1 MDAVQSVIPVAPA
14 RECSLQPL
22 VDAARN
28 RSAAAMN
35 NYRVLSASQQS
46 GRLQVDAAS
55 KCFGHVMALSEVS
68 LSVAAGEFVT
78 ILGPS
83 GSGKTTLLK
92 VIAGFETADH
102 GRVLIDH
109 ADITELDPARRNIG
123 MVFQNYALFPHM
135 SVARNVAYPLTMRGM
150 PKAEIATRV
159 GQALDMVE
167 LGDLAERLPKQLSGG
182 QQQRV
187 ALARATVFQPRLLL
201 LDEPFGALDRK
212 LREQMQIEVRRLQRH
227 LGLTTLFITHD
238 QEEALVMSDR
248 IAVMDKGRVL
258 QVGPPNEIYEAPA
271 NPFVADFIGESNIF
285 AGLVEANG
293 GNLVRVRL
301 EQGPVIEVASRADLS
316 AHPGQKVRV
325 MVRPERFVDLAV
337 DPNSARANRIDGSVT
352 DSVYIGVSDKYRV
365 VTPEGINVLMRLPS
379 GPSHRRYIAGEP
391 IAAGFHAADARLI
404 AVQ

>member
-1 MDAVQSVIPVAPA
+1 MSDDRALFSS
-14 RECSLQPL
+14 R
-22 VDAARN
+22 
-28 RSAAAMN
+28 
-35 NYRVLSASQQS
+35 QS

-55 KCFGHVMALSEVS
+55 KRFGQVVALWEVS

-92 VIAGFETADH
+92 VIAGFETVDQ
-102 GRVLIDH
+102 GRILIDH
-109 ADITELDPARRNIG
+109 ADITVLDPAERNIG

-159 GQALDMVE
+159 NQALDMVE
-167 LGDLAERLPKQLSGG
+167 LGGLAERLPKQLSGG

-212 LREQMQIEVRRLQRH
+212 LREQMQIEVRHLQRR

-248 IAVMDKGRVL
+248 IAVMDRGRVL

-271 NPFVADFIGESNIF
+271 NPFIADFIGESNIF
-285 AGLVEANG
+285 AGVVETDG
-293 GNLVRVRL
+293 GNTLRVRL
-301 EQGPVIEVASRADLS
+301 EQGPVIEVAGRADLS
-316 AHPGQKVRV
+316 ARPGQKVRL
-325 MVRPERFVDLAV
+325 MVRPERFVDLAA
-337 DPNSARANRIDGSVT
+337 DPNSARANRINGRVT

-365 VTPEGINVLMRLPS
+365 VTPEGIDVLMRLPS
-379 GPSHRRYIAGEP
+379 GPSHRRYSAGEV

>member
-1 MDAVQSVIPVAPA
+1 MSDDRA
-14 RECSLQPL
+14 
-22 VDAARN
+22 
-28 RSAAAMN
+28 
-35 NYRVLSASQQS
+35 LSSSQQS
-46 GRLQVDAAS
+46 GSLQVDAAS
-55 KCFGHVMALSEVS
+55 KRFGPVVALSEVS

-92 VIAGFETADH
+92 VIAGFENVDQ
-102 GRVLIDH
+102 GRILIDH
-109 ADITELDPARRNIG
+109 ADITELDPAERNIG

-135 SVARNVAYPLTMRGM
+135 SVARNIAYPLTMRGM

-159 GQALDMVE
+159 NQALDMVE
-167 LGDLAERLPKQLSGG
+167 LGGLAGRLPKQLSGG

-212 LREQMQIEVRRLQRH
+212 LREQMQIELRHLQRR

-271 NPFVADFIGESNIF
+271 NPFIADFIGESNIF
-285 AGLVEANG
+285 AGVIEADG
-293 GNLVRVRL
+293 GNTLRVRL
-301 EQGPVIEVASRADLS
+301 EQGPVIEVAGRADLS
-316 AHPGQKVRV
+316 ARRGQKVRV

-337 DPNSARANRIDGSVT
+337 DPNPARANRINGRVT
-352 DSVYIGVSDKYRV
+352 DSAYIGVSDKYRV
-365 VTPEGINVLMRLPS
+365 VTPEGIDVLMRLPS
-379 GPSHRRYIAGEP
+379 GPSYRRYCAGEL

>member
-1 MDAVQSVIPVAPA
+1 MDAVQGVT
-14 RECSLQPL
+14 L
-22 VDAARN
+22 
-28 RSAAAMN
+28 
-35 NYRVLSASQQS
+35 S

-55 KCFGHVMALSEVS
+55 KRFGPVAALSEVS
-68 LSVAAGEFVT
+68 LNVAAGEFVT

-92 VIAGFETADH
+92 VIAGFETADL
-102 GRVLIDH
+102 GRVLVDD
-109 ADITELDPARRNIG
+109 ADITELDPAERNIG

-135 SVARNVAYPLTMRGM
+135 SVARNVAYPLAMRRM

-159 GQALDMVE
+159 AEVLDMVE
-167 LGDLAERLPKQLSGG
+167 LGGLAERLPKQLSGG

-212 LREQMQIEVRRLQRH
+212 LREQMQIEVRRLQRR

-258 QVGPPNEIYEAPA
+258 QVGPPSEIYEAPA
-271 NPFVADFIGESNIF
+271 NPFVADFVGESNIF
-285 AGLVEANG
+285 AGVVETSG
-293 GNLVRVRL
+293 GSALRVRL
-301 EQGPVIEVASRADLS
+301 EQGPVIEVAGRADL
-316 AHPGQKVRV
+316 AVHPGERVRV
-325 MVRPERFVDLAV
+325 MVRPERFVDLATE
-337 DPNSARANRIDGSVT
+337 PNSRYVNRIDGRVT
-352 DSVYIGVSDKYRV
+352 DSAYIGVSDKYRV
-365 VTPEGINVLMRLPS
+365 VTAEGIGVLMRLPS
-379 GPSHRRYIAGEP
+379 GPSSRRYSAGEA

-404 AVQ
+404 ALQ

>member
-1 MDAVQSVIPVAPA
+1 MAVAAADRCGPKPA
-14 RECSLQPL
+14 RRMS
-22 VDAARN
+22 DDRA
-28 RSAAAMN
+28 S
-35 NYRVLSASQQS
+35 SSSQQS

-55 KCFGHVMALSEVS
+55 KHFGQVAALSDVS

-92 VIAGFETADH
+92 VIAGFETADR
-102 GRVLIDH
+102 GRILIDH
-109 ADITELDPARRNIG
+109 ADITELDPAERNIG

-159 GQALDMVE
+159 SQALDMVE
-167 LGDLAERLPKQLSGG
+167 LGGLAERLPKQLSGG

-212 LREQMQIEVRRLQRH
+212 LREQMQFEVRQLQRR

-258 QVGPPNEIYEAPA
+258 QAGPPNEIYEAPA
-271 NPFVADFIGESNIF
+271 NPFIADFIGESNIF
-285 AGLVEANG
+285 AGVVEADG
-293 GNLVRVRL
+293 GDTLRVRL
-301 EQGPVIEVASRADLS
+301 EQGPVIEVVGRADLL
-316 AHPGQKVRV
+316 ARPGQKVRV
-325 MVRPERFVDLAV
+325 MVRPERFVDLAA
-337 DPNSARANRIDGSVT
+337 DPNSARANRIDGRVT
-352 DSVYIGVSDKYRV
+352 DSAYIGVSDKYRV
-365 VTPEGINVLMRLPS
+365 VTPDGIDVLMRLPS
-379 GPSHRRYIAGEP
+379 GPSHRRYSAGEP

-404 AVQ
+404 AAQ

>member
-1 MDAVQSVIPVAPA
+1 MKNGRA
-14 RECSLQPL
+14 
-22 VDAARN
+22 
-28 RSAAAMN
+28 
-35 NYRVLSASQQS
+35 LSSSQQS
-46 GRLQVDAAS
+46 GHLQVDAAS
-55 KCFGHVMALSEVS
+55 KRFGQVAALSEVS

-92 VIAGFETADH
+92 VIAGFETADQ
-102 GRVLIDH
+102 GRILIDR
-109 ADITELDPARRNIG
+109 ADITELDPAERNIG

-159 GQALDMVE
+159 AKVLDMVE
-167 LGDLAERLPKQLSGG
+167 LGGLAERLPKQLSGG

-212 LREQMQIEVRRLQRH
+212 LREQMQIEVRRLQRR

-258 QVGPPNEIYEAPA
+258 QVGPPSKIYEAPA
-271 NPFVADFIGESNIF
+271 NPFVADFVGESNIF
-285 AGLVEANG
+285 AGVVETSG
-293 GNLVRVRL
+293 GSALRVRL
-301 EQGPVIEVASRADLS
+301 EQGPVIEVAGRADL
-316 AHPGQKVRV
+316 AVHPGERVRV
-325 MVRPERFVDLAV
+325 MVRPERFVDLAA
-337 DPNSARANRIDGSVT
+337 DPNSARANRIDGRVT
-352 DSVYIGVSDKYRV
+352 DSAYIGVSDKYRV
-365 VTPEGINVLMRLPS
+365 VTAEGIDVLMRLPS
-379 GPSHRRYIAGEP
+379 GPSHRRYSAGEP

>member
-1 MDAVQSVIPVAPA
+1 MDAVQGVIAGA
-14 RECSLQPL
+14 T
-22 VDAARN
+22 A
-28 RSAAAMN
+28 
-35 NYRVLSASQQS
+35 
-46 GRLQVDAAS
+46 GRLEVEAAS
-55 KCFGHVMALSEVS
+55 KRFGQVAALSEVS

-92 VIAGFETADH
+92 VIAGFEIADQ
-102 GRVLIDH
+102 GRVLIDR
-109 ADITELDPARRNIG
+109 ADITELDPAQRNIG

-135 SVARNVAYPLTMRGM
+135 SVARNIAYPLAMRGM
-150 PKAEIATRV
+150 PKPEIAVRV
-159 GQALDMVE
+159 KQAIDMVE
-167 LGDLAERLPKQLSGG
+167 LGGMAERLPKQLSGG

-212 LREQMQIEVRRLQRH
+212 LREQMQIEVRRLQRR

-258 QVGPPNEIYEAPA
+258 QVGLPNEIYEAPA

-285 AGLVEANG
+285 AGVVETEARDV
-293 GNLVRVRL
+293 LRVRL
-301 EQGPVIEVASRADLS
+301 EQGPVIEIAARADLAARS
-316 AHPGQKVRV
+316 GQKVRV
-325 MVRPERFVDLAV
+325 MVRPERFVDLAA
-337 DPNSARANRIDGSVT
+337 DPNAVWANRIDGRVT
-352 DSVYIGVSDKYRV
+352 DSAYIGVSDKYRV
-365 VTPEGINVLMRLPS
+365 VTAEGVDVLMRLPS
-379 GPSHRRYIAGEP
+379 GPSSRRYGAGEA
-391 IAAGFHAADARLI
+391 ISAGFHAADARLI

>member
-1 MDAVQSVIPVAPA
+1 MSDDLPSS
-14 RECSLQPL
+14 R
-22 VDAARN
+22 
-28 RSAAAMN
+28 
-35 NYRVLSASQQS
+35 QS

-55 KCFGHVMALSEVS
+55 KSFGQVAALSDVS

-92 VIAGFETADH
+92 VIAGFETADQ
-102 GRVLIDH
+102 GRILIDQ

-135 SVARNVAYPLTMRGM
+135 SVARNVAYPLTMRGT
-150 PKAEIATRV
+150 PKAEIAKRV
-159 GQALDMVE
+159 KEALDMVA
-167 LGDLAERLPKQLSGG
+167 LGGLAERLPKQLSGG

-212 LREQMQIEVRRLQRH
+212 LREQMQIEVRHLQRR

-271 NPFVADFIGESNIF
+271 SQFIADFIGESNIF
-285 AGLVEANG
+285 AGVVEADG
-293 GNLVRVRL
+293 GNALLVRL
-301 EQGPVIEVASRADLS
+301 ERGPVIEVGRRADLS
-316 AHPGQKVRV
+316 ARPGQNVRV
-325 MVRPERFVDLAV
+325 MVRPERFVDLAGEAG
-337 DPNSARANRIDGSVT
+337 SARANRIDGRVT
-352 DSVYIGVSDKYRV
+352 DSAYIGVSDKYRV
-365 VTPEGINVLMRLPS
+365 VTSEGLDVLMRLPS
-379 GPSHRRYIAGEP
+379 GPSHRRYSAGEP
-391 IAAGFHAADARLI
+391 IAAAFHAADARLI